1 MNLNQEDVLGMIIAT
16 ILNAQQRHVSDA
28 QYHVLFK
35 ILTYLYRQIFQLIY
49 GLYLQSSTIKRL
61 MKTLHKTSRNI

>member
-16 ILNAQQRHVSDA
+16 FLNAQLAQQRHVSDA

-49 GLYLQSSTIKRL
+49 GLYLQLLKDL
-61 MKTLHKTSRNI
+61 

>member
-1 MNLNQEDVLGMIIAT
+1 MNLNQEDVLGVIIAT

-35 ILTYLYRQIFQLIY
+35 ILTYLYRQIFR
-49 GLYLQSSTIKRL
+49 LYLQLLKDL
-61 MKTLHKTSRNI
+61 

>member
-49 GLYLQSSTIKRL
+49 GLYLQLLKYL
-61 MKTLHKTSRNI
+61 

>member
-16 ILNAQQRHVSDA
+16 FLNAQLAQQRHVSDA

-35 ILTYLYRQIFQLIY
+35 ILTYLYREIFQLMY
-49 GLYLQSSTIKRL
+49 GLYLQLLKDL
-61 MKTLHKTSRNI
+61 

>member
-1 MNLNQEDVLGMIIAT
+1 MNLNQEDVLGM
-16 ILNAQQRHVSDA
+16 QRHVSDA

-49 GLYLQSSTIKRL
+49 GLYLQLLKDL
-61 MKTLHKTSRNI
+61 